1 MPLPPGFLGKLS
13 TSDADALL
21 AHEFAHMA
29 RRDFAKNLLYGF
41 LALPA
46 AYHPVLWFTRV
57 RVAES
62 RELVCD
68 AMAADAVGGRE
79 IFAKSLLRLARML
92 SDRKAPQI
100 LHAIGIL
107 DANIFER
114 RVMQLTQKNH
124 EIRGARRF
132 AVAAACAVVAIATCT
147 SALAL
152 RMDVKAPASDSKAPA
167 KIKVKVT
174 DLTILHKVV
183 PVYPEDAKK
192 ENGDKTNGEHDGWI
206 PALGPPRGDVIEQKW
221 QKQEADDP
229 ELPILFECSSFHP
242 FFV

>member
-1 MPLPPGFLGKLS
+1 
-13 TSDADALL
+13 
-21 AHEFAHMA
+21 
-29 RRDFAKNLLYGF
+29 
-41 LALPA
+41 
-46 AYHPVLWFTRV
+46 VLWFTRV

-192 ENGDKTNGEHDGWI
+192 DRVSGSVVLAATIGKDGAVEQLHVVSGPEALQQSAMDAVRQWTYQPYLLNGDPIEVETTI
-206 PALGPPRGDVIEQKW
+206 TVIYTL
-221 QKQEADDP
+221 AD
-229 ELPILFECSSFHP
+229 
-242 FFV
+242 